1 MPRRLDFRESNAVLV
16 EIGRRKREGLALYEQ
31 LAVLARPKI
40 RHPIEPLRTMTR
52 RDAAAL
58 VRTLADRYWDADC
71 GLERIYDLAGI
82 VPPGS

>member
-1 MPRRLDFRESNAVLV
+1 
-16 EIGRRKREGLALYEQ
+16 LALYEQ